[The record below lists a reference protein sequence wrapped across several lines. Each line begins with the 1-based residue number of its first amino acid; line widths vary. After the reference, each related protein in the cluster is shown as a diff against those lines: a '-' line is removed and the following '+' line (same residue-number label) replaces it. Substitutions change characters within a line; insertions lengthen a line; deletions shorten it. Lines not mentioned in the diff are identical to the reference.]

1 MAKRTTPN
9 SYFAWYNDH
18 DKIAIVCKQ
27 QSSNSSK
34 GTTSG
39 EYDTFLD
46 TGNLNGTITNM
57 LTDGSTVTVTCAS
70 HGLATS
76 DKITVSSS
84 VFYDGDYTVT
94 VTDAN
99 TFTFASSDVAATA
112 DTITDLDVSS
122 GTATVTTGTT
132 AHGLSVGDS
141 VYIDASNN
149 TYDEKVTIATV
160 PSSTTFTYTTS
171 NGDITDLTGY
181 AGDTGSWVSLFV
193 DDGLRLVI
201 HSKYETLSAVTE
213 DLQTTGKLDSTM
225 HAFVLDYV
233 KSRMLEDMGQVE
245 PSQYF
250 RTKYENG
257 IQKKPTRKSGVRTLL
272 VPNL

>member
-57 LTDGSTVTVTCAS
+57 ITDGSTVTVTCAS

-76 DKITVSSS
+76 DKITISSS
-84 VFYDGDYTVT
+84 ALYDGDYTVT
-94 VTDAN
+94 VTDDD

-112 DTITDLDVSS
+112 DTISSLAVSS
-122 GTATVTTGTT
+122 GTATATTSA
-132 AHGLSVGDS
+132 AHGYSVGDV
-141 VYIDASNN
+141 VYIDAANN
-149 TYDEKVTIATV
+149 TYDEQVTITSVAD
-160 PSSTTFTYTTS
+160 STHFTYTTS
-171 NGDITDLTGY
+171 EGDVSTSGVV
-181 AGDTGSWVSLFV
+181 GDTGSWVSLFV
-193 DDGLRLVI
+193 DEGLRLVI
-201 HSKYETLSAVTE
+201 HSKYETLSAVTD
-213 DLQTTGKLDSTM
+213 DLQTNGKLDSTM